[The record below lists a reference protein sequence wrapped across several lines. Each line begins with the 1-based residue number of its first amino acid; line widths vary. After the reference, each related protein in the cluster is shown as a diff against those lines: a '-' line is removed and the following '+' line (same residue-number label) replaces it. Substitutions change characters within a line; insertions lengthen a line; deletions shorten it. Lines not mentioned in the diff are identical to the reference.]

1 MDNAEPIAAPTLL
14 ADADRALDED
24 DKRALSLAL
33 GYNVAVLSLPPLQI
47 NSGHST
53 IHAHGYGEV
62 RKLPH
67 DPRIVWQSESELAS
81 ITANE
86 NGEISIHVVPYLDTK
101 TALDLAG
108 ALAAV
113 VARIAGGD
121 LPNPPGREH

>member
-1 MDNAEPIAAPTLL
+1 MENAEAIAAPTLL

-47 NSGHST
+47 HNDHAA
-53 IHAHGYGEV
+53 IHTHGYGEV
-62 RKLPH
+62 RKLPQG
-67 DPRIVWQSESELAS
+67 PRIVWQAESELAS

-86 NGEISIHVVPYLDTK
+86 RGEISIHVVPYLDTK

-121 LPNPPGREH
+121 LPKPPGRED

>member
-47 NSGHST
+47 HSGRST

-62 RKLPH
+62 RTLSAG
-67 DPRIVWQSESELAS
+67 PRIVWQSESELAS

-86 NGEISIHVVPYLDTK
+86 RGEITVHVVPYLDTK

-121 LPNPPGREH
+121 LPKPPGRGD

>member
-1 MDNAEPIAAPTLL
+1 MENAEPIAAPTLL

-33 GYNVAVLSLPPLQI
+33 GYNIAVLSLPSLQI
-47 NSGHST
+47 HNEHAAIHTHGH
-53 IHAHGYGEV
+53 GEV
-62 RKLPH
+62 RKLPQPA
-67 DPRIVWQSESELAS
+67 DCVAGGERTRS

-86 NGEISIHVVPYLDTK
+86 RGEISIHVVPYIDTK

-121 LPNPPGREH
+121 LPKPPGRED

>member
-62 RKLPH
+62 RTL
-67 DPRIVWQSESELAS
+67 
-81 ITANE
+81 
-86 NGEISIHVVPYLDTK
+86 
-101 TALDLAG
+101 
-108 ALAAV
+108 
-113 VARIAGGD
+113 
-121 LPNPPGREH
+121 PGRAADRVAVGERTRLDHRQRER